1 MILTKEIKLKT
12 KGLKKKQHYI
22 DLGYDVISSD
32 YIIVKV
38 EDLLKACCEIIE
50 VKCDFCD
57 KILKTTYNKYNCSIL
72 TGGYACD
79 KFCSR
84 KKAIISNIEK
94 YGVENVSQLEDIKKK
109 KEDTSLKN
117 WGTNHPFKSNLL
129 KGKRKEDNLKR
140 WGVENVS
147 QLEIIKEKKKET
159 TLKNWGVENP
169 FQSELLKEKIKEN
182 NLDKWGVDNYTK
194 TDEYKEKSKKTNL
207 DKWGVDN
214 YTKTDEYKEK
224 SKKTSLDKWGVNHYS
239 KTDEY
244 KEKSKKYNLEKW
256 GVEWVLQ
263 NKHIREKIKQS
274 NLLKYGKDSAN
285 ISDLYRL
292 GRYKITSDENYI
304 SYLGNRIHLFSC
316 ESGHNFEIHSNNYY
330 TRKENKIKLCT
341 ICNPIGSERS
351 FLEIELYE
359 FFLSI
364 YDGEIIQSYRDRIE
378 IDIYL
383 PEFGLGFEFNGLYWH
398 SDDYVDKNYH
408 IDKTNYFKE
417 RDIRIIHIWEDDWVF
432 KKDIIKSQIINLI
445 GKTKNK
451 IYARNCD
458 IKEINIDQ
466 IRDFLEKNHIQGYVN
481 SVKKL
486 GLFYGD
492 ELISV
497 MTFDNFEGR
506 KKMEEGGW
514 NLSRFCNKLGTNVV
528 GGASKLLNYFIKKYN
543 PLRII
548 SYADK
553 DWSRG
558 DLYFKLGFKNIKES
572 APDYKYI
579 FNKKRVHKSRFRKSR
594 IKTKLTENE
603 QMKLDGFC
611 KIWDCGKIKFE
622 IKY

>member
-12 KGLKKKQHYI
+12 KGLKKQQHYI
-22 DLGYDVISSD
+22 DLGYVLSSD

-38 EDLLKACCEIIE
+38 EDLLKSCCEIIE

-57 KILKTTYNKYNCSIL
+57 KILKTTYNKYNCSIS

-84 KKAIISNIEK
+84 KKAIISNIKK
-94 YGVENVSQLEDIKKK
+94 YGVENVSQIENIKKK

-129 KGKRKEDNLKR
+129 KEKRKEDNLER
-140 WGVENVS
+140 WGVENIS
-147 QLEIIKEKKKET
+147 QIESIKEKKKET

-169 FQSELLKEKIKEN
+169 FQSESLKEKIKED
-182 NLDKWGVDNYTK
+182 NLERWGVN
-194 TDEYKEKSKKTNL
+194 
-207 DKWGVDN
+207 N

-224 SKKTSLDKWGVNHYS
+224 SKKTSLDKWGVNHYT

-263 NKHIREKIKQS
+263 NEQIREKIKQT

-285 ISDLYRL
+285 MSDLYRL
-292 GRYKITSDENYI
+292 DRYKITSDENYI
-304 SYLGNRIHLFSC
+304 SYLGDRIHLFNC
-316 ESGHNFEIHSNNYY
+316 ELDHNFEMHSNNYY

-359 FFLSI
+359 FVLSV
-364 YDGEIIQSYRDRIE
+364 YDGKIIKSYRDRME

-383 PEFGLGFEFNGLYWH
+383 PELALGFEFNGLYWH
-398 SDDYVDKNYH
+398 SEDYVDKNYH
-408 IDKTNYFKE
+408 LDKTKHFKE
-417 RDIRIIHIWEDDWVF
+417 KGIRIIHIWEDDWVF

-451 IYARNCD
+451 IFARNCQ
-458 IKEINIDQ
+458 IKDVNINES
-466 IRDFLEKNHIQGYVN
+466 RVFLDNNHIQGYVN
-481 SVKKL
+481 TIKKI
-486 GLFYGD
+486 GLYYND
-492 ELISV
+492 ELVSL

-506 KKMEEGGW
+506 KKMEDGGW
-514 NLSRFCNKLGTNVV
+514 NLSRFCNKLNTGVI
-528 GGASKLLNYFIKKYN
+528 GGASKLFKHFIKNYN
-543 PLRII
+543 PSRIV

-553 DWSRG
+553 DWSQG
-558 DLYFKLGFKNIKES
+558 DLYYTLGFENINES
-572 APDYKYI
+572 KPDYKYI
-579 FNKKRVHKSRFRKSR
+579 VNKHRVHKSGYRKSKL
-594 IKTKLTENE
+594 KTEFTESK
-603 QMKLDGFC
+603 QMKINGFN
-611 KIWDCGKIKFE
+611 KVWDCGKIKFQT
-622 IKY
+622 IFT